1 MVNKTIIWALA
12 ALLLLIGGFIW
23 FSRPDTNTGPVPITS
38 TMHSG
43 SDTQAGLAADGII
56 VPQLSG
62 LAQQGEAVFNEN
74 CATCHGVNIAGT
86 NQGPTLIH
94 SLYRPNHH
102 ADASIVFAAMNGVQ
116 AHHWQFGNMP
126 PVEGIT
132 AQDLT
137 VIIAYVRAVQRANGV
152 Q

>member
-1 MVNKTIIWALA
+1 MTNKFVIVTAVAVLVLA
-12 ALLLLIGGFIW
+12 GGYVW
-23 FSRPDTNTGPVPITS
+23 LSRPSPNTNSVS
-38 TMHSG
+38 EMHNG
-43 SDTQAGLAADGII
+43 SDTQAGMRADSI
-56 VPQLSG
+56 VVPPLSG
-62 LAQQGEAVFNEN
+62 LAQQGEAAFSEN
-74 CATCHGVNIAGT
+74 CAACHGVNLVGT
-86 NQGPTLIH
+86 NQGPPLIH

-132 AQDLT
+132 SEELT
-137 VIIAYVRAVQRANGV
+137 VIIAYIREMQRANGV